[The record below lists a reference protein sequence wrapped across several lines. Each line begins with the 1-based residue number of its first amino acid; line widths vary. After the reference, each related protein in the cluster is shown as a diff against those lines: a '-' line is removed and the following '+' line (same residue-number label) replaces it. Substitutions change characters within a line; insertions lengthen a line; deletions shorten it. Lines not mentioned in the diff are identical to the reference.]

1 MKSTIF
7 LFLPFL
13 YVIIFTGCKKDE
25 TDNYSLRAEELARNI
40 LIVDTHIDLPM
51 RLHAEPEDITVRTTE
66 GDFDYPR
73 ALEGG
78 LDIPFMS
85 IYIPARYEK
94 TGGGKELADTLI
106 NLVYSLEKNYP
117 DKFKVVTSTRDVTSY
132 RKTGLILLAMGMEN
146 GTPINGDLKN
156 ISYFYEKGIRYLTL
170 AHSENNHICDSSY
183 DEKPEWNGLSPFG
196 EQVVREMNRVGIMID
211 VSHLT
216 DSTFY
221 DIIKITEAPVI
232 ASHSSCRFFTPGW
245 ERNMSDDM
253 IRILAQ
259 NGGVIQINF
268 GSSFINDEYRRRSG
282 SLRDSLRILLEEH
295 NFDGD
300 AEKRKKFISDFYKS
314 NPLPYAS
321 VTDVADHIDHVVQIA
336 GIDHVGI
343 GSDFE
348 GVGNSLPTGL
358 KDVSM
363 YPNLIE
369 ELLIRGYT
377 DEQVEKIF
385 GGNLLRVWKSV
396 EKIAAELSR
405 KN

>member
-156 ISYFYEKGIRYLTL
+156 IRYFYEKGIRYVTL

-221 DIIKITEAPVI
+221 DIIKLTEAPVI